1 MNKMEKRCLFC
12 YLPLKESVGD
22 FHARCSKTIFGLPS
36 PPELSYSDEEILSLG
51 EQIIRSQFALTGVQP
66 KLSLEIKKSAKDSP
80 ARFTLVGLFGNY
92 ILKPPSSSYSMLPE
106 IEDLTMHLAEVSK
119 IPTVPHSLIRMK
131 SGKLAYITKRI
142 DRVANEKV
150 HMEDFCQITERL
162 TEHKY
167 QGSYEQ
173 IGKAILK
180 YSKNPGLDSIYFIE
194 QVLFSFLTGNAD
206 MHLKNFSM
214 LESTKKYVL
223 APAYDH
229 LATAL
234 VVKGDK
240 EDLALTLNGKKN
252 KIARNDFTIA
262 MIRLELSPKTIE
274 NTFRKFYELKPSW
287 LAMISISF
295 LSEEMKKKYKSLVE
309 ERWTRIF

>member
-1 MNKMEKRCLFC
+1 MERRCLFC
-12 YLPLKESVGD
+12 YQLLKELSGD
-22 FHARCSKTIFGLPS
+22 FHASCSKKIFGFPT
-36 PPELSYSDEEILSLG
+36 PPELLYSDEEILSLG

-92 ILKPPSSSYSMLPE
+92 ILKPPSSSYPMLPE
-106 IEDLTMHLAEVSK
+106 IEDLTMHLAELSK
-119 IPTVPHSLIRMK
+119 IPTVPHSLVRMK

-142 DRVANEKV
+142 DRVNDEKT

-173 IGKAILK
+173 IGKGILK
-180 YSKNPGLDSIYFIE
+180 HSKNPGLDSIYFIE

-214 LESTKKYVL
+214 IESNKKYIL

-240 EDLALTLNGKKN
+240 EDLALTLNGRKS
-252 KIARNDFTIA
+252 KITRNDFNTA
-262 MIRLELSPKTIE
+262 MTRLELSTKTID
-274 NTFRKFYELKPSW
+274 NTFQKFRELRKDW
-287 LAMISISF
+287 LDFISISF
-295 LSEEMKKKYKSLVE
+295 LSDEMKKKYYSLLE
-309 ERWTRIF
+309 ERWARIF